1 MAVLDA
7 HLAQGLGG
15 DDERRD
21 HAHEPGVLERVAEH
35 LLELDQ
41 LRGAPALAQ
50 LLQAPPA
57 VLDEVALEALEG
69 GVAQLRVGEELV
81 EDQRV
86 GAEFAQPLRLR
97 RREADAEGLGFVGRH
112 GDSSSFASGTRAR

>member
-21 HAHEPGVLERVAEH
+21 HAHEPGRLERAAQH

-41 LRGAPALAQ
+41 LRGAAALAQ
-50 LLQAPPA
+50 FLQASPA
-57 VLDEVALEALEG
+57 VLHEVALEALEG

-81 EDQRV
+81 EDERV
-86 GAEFAQPLRLR
+86 GAELTQTLRLR
-97 RREADAEGLGFVGRH
+97 RREADAESLGFVGRH
-112 GDSSSFASGTRAR
+112 GASSSFASGTRAR